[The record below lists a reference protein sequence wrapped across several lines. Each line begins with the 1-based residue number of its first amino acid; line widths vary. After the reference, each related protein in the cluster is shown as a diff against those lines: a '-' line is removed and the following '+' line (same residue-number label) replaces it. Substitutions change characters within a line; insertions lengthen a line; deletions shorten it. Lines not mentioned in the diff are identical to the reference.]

1 MTKIFA
7 SLFVAFVSLPVA
19 SFACGGGDCSMD
31 LPPPP
36 VPVPGPVENAVA
48 ALSEHSGLFAALALA
63 AIVGIA
69 LARQRKLVETRS
81 TAPLTSPVA

>member
-1 MTKIFA
+1 MNKIFA
-7 SLFVAFVSLPVA
+7 SLFVAVVSFPIA

-36 VPVPGPVENAVA
+36 VPIPGPVENAIA
-48 ALSEHSGLFAALALA
+48 ALSEHAGLFVGVALA
-63 AIVGIA
+63 AIIGGV

-81 TAPLTSPVA
+81 VAPLNSPAA